1 MSLPESAMTVE
12 LPRWPLADR
21 LTLGLAVAAG
31 VVLEAILALHPGAPA
46 GAGVAV
52 AAVLLAWQWQQRRR
66 RPQAL
71 EFTPAGG
78 SLRLRDGH
86 ALPFVLGPGSRVLGT
101 GVVLHWRAPDRSA
114 ALWLTPADLPRE
126 ALRRLAVRLV
136 AARTDGQ

>member
-1 MSLPESAMTVE
+1 MSLPESAITVE

-21 LTLGLAVAAG
+21 LTLALAVASGA
-31 VVLEAILALHPGAPA
+31 VLEAVLALHPGAPV

-78 SLRLRDGH
+78 SLRLRDGR
-86 ALPFVLGPGSRVLGT
+86 AVPFVPGPGSRALGT
-101 GVVLHWRAPDRSA
+101 GVVLHWRAPGRSA

-126 ALRRLAVRLV
+126 ALRRLAVQLV
-136 AARTDGQ
+136 AARTGGQ

>member
-1 MSLPESAMTVE
+1 MTVE

-21 LTLGLAVAAG
+21 LTLALAAAAG
-31 VVLEAILALHPGAPA
+31 VVLEAVMALYPGAPV

-52 AAVLLAWQWQQRRR
+52 ATVLLAWQWQQRRW

-71 EFTPAGG
+71 EFTPTGG
-78 SLRLRDGH
+78 SLRQRDGRD
-86 ALPFVLGPGSRVLGT
+86 LPFVLGPGSRLLGT
-101 GVVLHWRAPDRSA
+101 GVVLHWRAPGRSA

-126 ALRRLAVRLV
+126 LLRRLAVRLV